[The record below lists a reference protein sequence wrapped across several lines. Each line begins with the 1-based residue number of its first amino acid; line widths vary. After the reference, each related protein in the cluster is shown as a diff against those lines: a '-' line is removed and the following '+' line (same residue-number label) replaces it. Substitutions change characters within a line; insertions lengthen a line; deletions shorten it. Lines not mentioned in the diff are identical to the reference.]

1 MGSGREREMTKHKVW
16 RNILP
21 LALMGLLITGG
32 FSCNLIGPHNPS
44 GPDTTSSNFTFQTYT
59 FGGNAGGCLLNDVT
73 IVNDTDIWAVGM
85 IYLDSAD
92 GNPDITPYNA
102 VHWNGKAWS
111 IPRIEFHTICG
122 QSHMGSYPISS
133 VYSFAPDDI
142 WFSDAGEMVH
152 WTGSQY
158 ENDCSIGS
166 QISGA
171 INRVWG
177 TSLTNL
183 YVVGNNGTILHY
195 SNSNWVKLASGTTTD
210 INDAWGVG
218 NSPVYCA
225 VSNSFDP
232 NEEKRILKITNG
244 TKVDTVSWVGR
255 EVSSVWTPDGTHLYA
270 CGDGVFEND
279 GGGWKEMVTGASIYT
294 NCIRGNGTD
303 DIVVVGG
310 GFGFIA
316 HWNGAHWKT
325 FTPMTDVIYTR
336 VAMKGNLIVA
346 VGNSATSEQAV
357 ITVGSR

>member
-1 MGSGREREMTKHKVW
+1 
-16 RNILP
+16 
-21 LALMGLLITGG
+21 MGLLVTGG
-32 FSCNLIGPHNPS
+32 FSCNLLTGPHSSS

-102 VHWNGKAWS
+102 VHWNGKAWTLLR
-111 IPRIEFHTICG
+111 IPYIYQG
-122 QSHMGSYPISS
+122 QPFYHPISA
-133 VYSFAPDDI
+133 VFALSPDDV
-142 WFSDAGEMVH
+142 WFGGNGMEHWDGQKFSDIEAVNPFWFGELM
-152 WTGSQY
+152 T
-158 ENDCSIGS
+158 SIWAS
-166 QISGA
+166 SDNNI
-171 INRVWG
+171 
-177 TSLTNL
+177 
-183 YVVGNNGTILHY
+183 YVVGSGGTAAHFGGSWQAL
-195 SNSNWVKLASGTTTD
+195 NTGTTTD

-294 NCIRGNGTD
+294 SCIRGNGTN
-303 DIVVVGG
+303 DIVVVG

-316 HWNGAHWKT
+316 HWNGAHWEIY
-325 FTPMTDVIYTR
+325 PPSMDVLYTK
-336 VAMKGNLIVA
+336 VAMKGNMIVA